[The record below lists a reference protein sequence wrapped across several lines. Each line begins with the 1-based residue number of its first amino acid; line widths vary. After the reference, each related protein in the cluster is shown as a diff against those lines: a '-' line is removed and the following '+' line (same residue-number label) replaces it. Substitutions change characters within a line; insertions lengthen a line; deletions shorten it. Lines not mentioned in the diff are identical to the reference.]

1 MLELGSL
8 KKAIASLE
16 AGLERVHNQE
26 LMAQLDE
33 GSRQLM
39 QAGVI
44 QNFEVTYELCWKFIK
59 RWLEHN
65 LGSIYVDGVS
75 RKELFRI
82 AAENLLITDVKAWWR
97 YHEARNRT
105 SHVYDQQV
113 AAEIFAS
120 AEQFHADAQSL
131 LQAIEERND

>member
-8 KKAIASLE
+8 GKAIASLE
-16 AGLERVHNQE
+16 SGLVRVHDQK

-33 GSRQLM
+33 GTQQLM
-39 QAGVI
+39 KAGVI
-44 QNFEVTYELCWKFIK
+44 QNFEFTYELSWKFIK
-59 RWLEHN
+59 RWLENN
-65 LGSIYVDGVS
+65 LGSVYVDGIS

-82 AAENLLITDVKAWWR
+82 AAENLLITDVKAWWS
-97 YHEARNRT
+97 YHEARNKT
-105 SHVYDQQV
+105 SHVYDQAV

-120 AEQFHADAQSL
+120 AEQFYNDAKAL

>member
-8 KKAIASLE
+8 KKAIDSLE
-16 AGLERVHNQE
+16 TGLERVHNQK

-44 QNFEVTYELCWKFIK
+44 QNFEFTYELCWKFIK
-59 RWLEHN
+59 RWLEIN
-65 LGSIYVDGVS
+65 LGSTYVDGVS

-82 AAENLLITDVKAWWR
+82 AAENLLITDVRAWWA
-97 YHEARNRT
+97 YHEARNKT
-105 SHVYDQQV
+105 SHVYDQKV

-120 AEQFHADAQSL
+120 AEQFYADAKAL
-131 LQAIEERND
+131 LQAIEDRND